1 MGVCDSTN
9 NTKKTTQKKVDIK
22 KTPDKTNS
30 TTHGTISNNKLSTV
44 HDSSDDY
51 ILPSSL
57 AKRDDIT
64 KYYKLD
70 SEILG
75 QGASGTVCIGEKK
88 GEKYAIKRI
97 NKMSIKSKSGII
109 KEAEFSKLKHPNI
122 IEYFDIFE
130 DLKTISFVM
139 ELGEGGDL
147 FDFIVNSPIGH
158 LPLDLTIDLMVQI
171 MSTIDYLHNTM
182 HIVHRDIKPENFMIT
197 IDSGDKA
204 LVKLIDF
211 GMSTYFPPNG
221 KLLTE
226 YLGTPNYAAPEIIS
240 HLGYN
245 EKVDIWAIGVL
256 LFNMMTGYEP
266 FRGESRSELDDEIKF
281 KQINFELLENDQLRE
296 LCEKLLTRNVKERIG
311 AKEGLEIIKKI
322 KEEREELYRKEEEE
336 ERKGEEQDEI
346 NKDREDYN
354 TFWSAFA
361 GRIGMGV

>member
-1 MGVCDSTN
+1 MGICDSSN
-9 NTKKTTQKKVDIK
+9 NTRKTQKKAINKSSNKD
-22 KTPDKTNS
+22 KTKTNS
-30 TTHGTISNNKLSTV
+30 TTHATLSNKNNSQGEN
-44 HDSSDDY
+44 DDY
-51 ILPSSL
+51 IIPTTL
-57 AKRDDIT
+57 ARRDDIN

-75 QGASGTVCIGEKK
+75 QGASGTVCIGEKD
-88 GEKYAIKRI
+88 GEKFAIKRI
-97 NKMSIKSKSGII
+97 NKMSIKSKLSII

-171 MSTIDYLHNTM
+171 MSTIDYLHNTE

-197 IDSGDKA
+197 IDPGDKA
-204 LVKLIDF
+204 IVKLIDF
-211 GMSTYFPPNG
+211 GMSTHFPPKG
-221 KLLTE
+221 KYLTE

-281 KQINFELLENDQLRE
+281 KQINFELIENDQLRDF
-296 LCEKLLTRNVKERIG
+296 CQKLLTRNVKERIS
-311 AKEGLEIIKKI
+311 AKDGLEMIKKI

-336 ERKGEEQDEI
+336 EKNG
-346 NKDREDYN
+346 NKEVDRDREDYN
-354 TFWSAFA
+354 TFWNAFT
-361 GRIGMGV
+361 GRVGIGD